1 MVDSVLDLLQTHS
14 ITYTSSGKDYLVK
27 CMNPEHQDNNP
38 SLRIDRLSGIGHCFA
53 CGFKVNLFK
62 HYGIITNN
70 QKARI
75 SALKEKIY
83 KVFSDSKGLA
93 MPKHSTPYI
102 HEYRSISAKTLLKYG
117 AFTTHQEDLK
127 DRIIFPLRDTTGKIV
142 AFCGRHFDKFFKP
155 KYKIYPHGVE
165 VPLFPGK
172 LQPVNGAIVIVEGIF
187 DALNLIDKGLL
198 NVVATMGVT
207 TLVSKGRV
215 NKDKV
220 TQLKLQGIT
229 KIYIMYDGDD
239 AGRNNAAVL
248 KDLLA
253 KENFYTET
261 IDLDDDEDPGDLSLE
276 RVQLLKSII
285 L

>member
-1 MVDSVLDLLQTHS
+1 MVDSVTDLLKTS
-14 ITYTSSGKDYLVK
+14 NITYTVSGKDYLIK

-38 SLRIDRLSGIGHCFA
+38 SLRIDKLSGIGHCFA
-53 CGFKVNLFK
+53 CGYKVNLFK
-62 HYGIITNN
+62 HYGIITSN
-70 QKARI
+70 QKAKI

-83 KVFSDSKGLA
+83 RVFSEAKGLS
-93 MPKHSTPYI
+93 MPKHSIPYI
-102 HEYRSISAKTLLKYG
+102 HEYRHISPKTLLKFE
-117 AFTTHQEDLK
+117 AFTTMQDDLK
-127 DRIIFPLRDTTGKIV
+127 DRIVFPLRDTTGKIV

-172 LQPVNGAIVIVEGIF
+172 LTPINGTIVIVEGIF
-187 DALNLIDKGLL
+187 DALNLIDKGLP

-207 TLVSKGRV
+207 TLVSKGKV

-229 KIYIMYDGDD
+229 KIFIMYDGDD
-239 AGRNNAAVL
+239 AGRNNAAIL

-276 RVQLLKSII
+276 QVTRLKSII
-285 L
+285 